1 MYMCVYNIYIFTHI
15 HIHIYIYVHTHTQTY
30 FQNRKR
36 LTDKENQLTVT
47 KGEMRSLGLRHTPAV
62 RERDRQQGPAARPRE
77 RYSMFPGNR

>member
-36 LTDKENQLTVT
+36 LTDIENKLMVT
-47 KGEMRSLGLRHTPAV
+47 NG
-62 RERDRQQGPAARPRE
+62 ARGVGKR
-77 RYSMFPGNR
+77 